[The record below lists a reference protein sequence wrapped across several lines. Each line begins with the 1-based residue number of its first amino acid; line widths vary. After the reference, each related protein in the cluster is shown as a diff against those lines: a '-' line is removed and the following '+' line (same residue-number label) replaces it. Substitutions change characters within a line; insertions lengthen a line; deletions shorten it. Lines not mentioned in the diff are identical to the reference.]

1 MKYPRLFTPIE
12 VKPGFVRKNRLIM
25 PAMQHLYTD
34 HGYCTER
41 FKEYYYKRAEGGLAM
56 VIVGSC
62 RFDDYGAKD
71 NSMSLRTD
79 DTIPGWKEF
88 TDGMHQRDCKVAV
101 QLYHAGRYVPK
112 RDVPCGGDAL
122 APSAVYSSYTRETA
136 PEMTVDQMKEV
147 IANWA
152 AAAVRAQK
160 AGFDA
165 VEILGSAGYL
175 ISQFLSPVTN
185 QRTDEYG
192 GSWEN
197 RCRFPLEVI
206 RAVRA
211 AVGPEYPLIFRL
223 GAKDF
228 IPGSNGTEEAG
239 AFAKLAQ
246 ETGIDLFN
254 ITGGWHETKVPQLPG
269 EVPRGGLTYLAR
281 EIKKWVTV
289 PVIMCNRIND
299 PAVAEET
306 LALGRADIIGMGR
319 PMLADPDF
327 ANKAKADRAEIIR
340 HCVACN
346 QGCLANTFF
355 DKPVK
360 CLVNGLCGREY
371 ELPEAPAENPK
382 NILVVGGGPAGCE
395 FAIRAAQRGH
405 RVTLW
410 EKTRRLGGQLN
421 LTAKCPAKYEFA
433 SLISYYK
440 AMLAELSVQVCF
452 GKKGTAEEIAAG
464 GFDQVVIA
472 VGGQPNH
479 TPLPVEPE
487 SDVTLCT
494 GTQVLNGDV
503 IPGQNVVVIG
513 GSFVGCSVAHYLVR
527 RGSLSADQLFFLA
540 AYKGEPMDTLEKM
553 LNETDRKVT
562 LVEQGAKIGFGY
574 EPGTGWPTLMDL
586 SRLGVGQWK
595 NSKVTSIH
603 KGGITVER
611 TGKDGSVSVVEVPCD
626 TVVAASG
633 VHPDDSLEQAVRAMG
648 IPVTAIGNAKRLGR
662 AISAIGMAAEL
673 GVTI

>member
-1 MKYPRLFTPIE
+1 MKYTRLFTPIE
-12 VKPGFVRKNRLIM
+12 VKPGFVLKNRLMM
-25 PAMQHLYTD
+25 PAMHHLYTD
-34 HGYCTER
+34 HGRCTRR
-41 FKEYYYKRAEGGLAM
+41 FQEYYYARAEGGLAL

-79 DTIPGWKEF
+79 DVIPGWKEF

-136 PEMTVDQMKEV
+136 PEMTVAQMREV
-147 IANWA
+147 TENWA

-175 ISQFLSPVTN
+175 LSQFLSPVTN
-185 QRTDEYG
+185 QRTDQYG

-228 IPGSNGTEEAG
+228 IPGSNGLAEST

-246 ETGIDLFN
+246 EAGIDLFN
-254 ITGGWHETKVPQLPG
+254 VTGGWHETKVPQLPG
-269 EVPRGGLTYLAR
+269 EVPRGGLTYLSAAIMR
-281 EIKKWVTV
+281 AVTV

-299 PAVAEET
+299 PDVAEET

-319 PMLADPDF
+319 PMLADPEF
-327 ANKAKADRAEIIR
+327 ANKAKTGREQEIR

-355 DKPVK
+355 DRPVK
-360 CLVNGLCGREY
+360 CLANGLCGREY
-371 ELPEAPAENPK
+371 ELPMKATEAPK
-382 NILVVGGGPAGCE
+382 YILVAGGGPAGCE

-405 RVTLW
+405 YVTLW
-410 EKTRRLGGQLN
+410 EKSDTLGGQLN
-421 LTAKCPAKYEFA
+421 LAVKCPARYEFA
-433 SLISYYK
+433 SLIAYYRHMLKVLDVNIHYNK
-440 AMLAELSVQVCF
+440 AL
-452 GKKGTAEEIAAG
+452 TADAIRPEY
-464 GFDQVVIA
+464 FDQVVIA
-472 VGGQPNH
+472 TGGAPNH
-479 TPLPVEPE
+479 TALPIAP
-487 SDVTLCT
+487 DADQLICT
-494 GTQVLNGDV
+494 STEVLEGNV
-503 IPGQNVVVIG
+503 FPGKDVVVIG
-513 GSFVGCSVAHYLVR
+513 GSYIGCSVAQHLAR
-527 RGSLSADQLFFLA
+527 RGSLSADQLFYLA
-540 AYKGEPMDTLEKM
+540 AYKGEELSTLETM
-553 LNETDRKVT
+553 LNRTDRTVT
-562 LVEQGAKIGFGY
+562 LIEQGAKLGVGY
-574 EPGTGWPTLMDL
+574 EPGVAWPTMLDL
-586 SRLGVGQWK
+586 SRLGVAQWK
-595 NSKVTSIH
+595 NSKVKEIH
-603 KGGITVER
+603 KGGVTVSR
-611 TGKDGSVSVVEVPCD
+611 TDKEGNVTVTEVPCD
-626 TVVAASG
+626 TVVVASG
-633 VHPDDSLEQAVRAMG
+633 VHPDHSLEEALAAKG
-648 IPVTAIGNAKRLGR
+648 ISVVSIGNARQLGR
-662 AISAIGMAAEL
+662 AISAISAAAEL

>member
-1 MKYPRLFTPIE
+1 MNYPRLFTPIE
-12 VKPGFVRKNRLIM
+12 IKPGFVLKNRLIM
-25 PAMQHLYTD
+25 PAMHHLYTD
-34 HGYCTER
+34 HGYCTPR
-41 FKEYYYKRAEGGLAM
+41 FREYYYKRAEGGLAM

-88 TDGMHQRDCKVAV
+88 TDGMHRRDCKVAV
-101 QLYHAGRYVPK
+101 QLYHAGRYMPK

-122 APSAVYSSYTRETA
+122 APSAVFSSYTRETA
-136 PEMTVDQMKEV
+136 PEMTRAQIEEV
-147 IANWA
+147 IRNWA
-152 AAAVRAQK
+152 AGALRAKQ

-185 QRTDEYG
+185 LRTDEYG

-239 AFAKLAQ
+239 AFARLAQ
-246 ETGIDLFN
+246 EAGIDLFN
-254 ITGGWHETKVPQLPG
+254 VTGGWHETKVPQLPA
-269 EVPRGGLTYLAR
+269 EVPRGGLSYLAR
-281 EIKKWVTV
+281 EIKKQVTV
-289 PVIMCNRIND
+289 PVIMCNRMND

-306 LALGRADIIGMGR
+306 LALGRADLIGMGR
-319 PMLADPDF
+319 PLLADPDF
-327 ANKAKADRAEIIR
+327 PNKAKAGRADTIR

-371 ELPEAPAENPK
+371 ELPQLPAPNPRH
-382 NILVVGGGPAGCE
+382 ILVAGGGPAGCE

-405 RVTLW
+405 RITLW
-410 EKTRRLGGQLN
+410 EKSGALGGQLR
-421 LTAKCPAKYEFA
+421 LAARCPAKYEFDG
-433 SLISYYK
+433 LISYYET
-440 AMLAELSVQVCF
+440 MLRELSVEVCLE
-452 GKKGTAEEIAAG
+452 KEATPEEIRAG
-464 GFDQVVIA
+464 GYDEVVIA
-472 VGGQPNH
+472 VGGRPNR
-479 TPLPVEPE
+479 TRLPVEA
-487 SDVTLCT
+487 DADLLLCT
-494 GTQVLNGDV
+494 GTQVLNGEV

-513 GSFVGCSVAHYLVR
+513 GSYIGCGVAQYLAR
-527 RGSLSADQLFFLA
+527 RGSISAEQLFYLA
-540 AYKGEPMDTLEKM
+540 AYKGESMETLETM
-553 LNETDRKVT
+553 LNRTDRKVT
-562 LVEQGAKIGFGY
+562 LIEQGRKIGAGY

-586 SRLGVGQWK
+586 SRLGVDQWK

-603 KGGITVER
+603 RGGVTVER
-611 TGKDGSVSVVEVPCD
+611 TGKEGTLQVVEVPCD
-626 TVVAASG
+626 TVVVASG
-633 VHPDDSLEQAVRAMG
+633 VHPDDTLERAVRSLG
-648 IPVTAIGNAKRLGR
+648 IPVTAIGNAKQLGR

-673 GVTI
+673 GTTI

>member
-1 MKYPRLFTPIE
+1 MKYPRLFTPLE
-12 VKPGFVRKNRLIM
+12 VKPGFVLKNRLIM
-25 PAMQHLYTD
+25 PAMHHLYTD
-34 HGYCTER
+34 HGYCTPR
-41 FKEYYYKRAEGGLAM
+41 FREYYYKRAEGGLAM

-112 RDVPCGGDAL
+112 KDVPCGKDAL
-122 APSAVYSSYTRETA
+122 APSAVFSSYTRETA
-136 PEMTVDQMKEV
+136 PEMTVAQMKEV
-147 IANWA
+147 IENWA

-175 ISQFLSPVTN
+175 LSQFLSPVTN
-185 QRTDEYG
+185 LRTDEYG

-206 RAVRA
+206 RGVRA

-228 IPGSNGTEEAG
+228 IPGSNGTAEAG

-246 ETGIDLFN
+246 EAGIDLFN
-254 ITGGWHETKVPQLPG
+254 VTGGWHETKVPQLPG
-269 EVPRGGLTYLAR
+269 EVPRGGLSYLAR
-281 EIKKWVTV
+281 EIKKQVSV
-289 PVIMCNRIND
+289 PVIMCNRMNC
-299 PAVAEET
+299 PQVAEET

-319 PMLADPDF
+319 PMLADPEF
-327 ANKAKADRAEIIR
+327 PNKAKAGRADTIR
-340 HCVACN
+340 PCMACN

-360 CLVNGLCGREY
+360 CLVNGLCGREW
-371 ELPEAPAENPK
+371 ELPEVPAQEK
-382 NILVVGGGPAGCE
+382 KKVLVVGGGPGGCE
-395 FAIRAAQRGH
+395 AAIRAAQRGH
-405 RVTLW
+405 SVTLW
-410 EKTRRLGGQLN
+410 EKSETLGGQLH
-421 LTAKCPAKYEFA
+421 LAAKCPAKYEF
-433 SLISYYK
+433 STLVHYYETMVK
-440 AMLAELSVQVCF
+440 ESGVQLVL
-452 GKKGTAEEIAAG
+452 GKEGTAENIAAFG
-464 GFDQVVIA
+464 ADQVILA
-472 VGGQPNH
+472 IGGAPNH
-479 TPLPVEPE
+479 TELPVEA
-487 SDVTLCT
+487 DCDLTICT
-494 GTQVLNGDV
+494 GTQVLRDQV
-503 IPGQNVVVIG
+503 IPGKNVVVIG
-513 GSFVGCSVAHYLVR
+513 GSFVGCGVAHYLAR
-527 RGSLSADQLFFLA
+527 RGSLSAEQLFYLA
-540 AYKGEPMDTLEKM
+540 AYQGEDMNTLNRM

-562 LVEQGAKIGFGY
+562 LIEQGKKIGAGF

-603 KGGITVER
+603 QGGVTVER
-611 TGKDGSVSVVEVPCD
+611 TDKEGNLSVVEVPCD
-626 TVVAASG
+626 TVVVASG
-633 VHPDDSLEQAVRAMG
+633 VHPDHSLEEQLTTMG
-648 IPVTAIGNAKRLGR
+648 IPVTAIGNAKQLGR

-673 GVTI
+673 GVTL